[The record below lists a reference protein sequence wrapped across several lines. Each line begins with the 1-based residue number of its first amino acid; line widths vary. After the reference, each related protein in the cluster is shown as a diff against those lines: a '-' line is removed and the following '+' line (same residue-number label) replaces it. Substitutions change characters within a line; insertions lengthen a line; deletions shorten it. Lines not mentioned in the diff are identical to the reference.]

1 MSLEY
6 EILVSVCVVTYNQE
20 NYISKCLESLVEQ
33 KTNFKFEIIVGE
45 DCSTDNTRNIVR
57 QFEMKYPD
65 LFVVI
70 YYATNVGPF
79 DNVREVYKR
88 AKGKYIAHM
97 DGDDFALAGK
107 LQKQFDIL
115 ERNEDCI
122 ICAHN
127 MSLVDADGADRGIDH
142 IKFETGKYS
151 KFDLYKIHSL
161 FRHSSKMFVNELD
174 FLEKLSDKFLD
185 IEIHTLQTDKGDI
198 YLIDEILGGYR
209 ENVGITFENKFIS
222 KFIRDIVE
230 NLYRD
235 EQLTEFTDE
244 QKIIIKNR
252 YALILQDYAL
262 NCASSIKDPQTF
274 KYYVNESLKYGFVSW
289 KQIILKIFTIYPSL
303 FFRLLHIRNS
313 QKFKN

>member
-1 MSLEY
+1 MTMEN
-6 EILVSVCVVTYNQE
+6 EVKVSVCVVTYNQE
-20 NYISKCLESLVEQ
+20 KYIFQCLDSLVKQ
-33 KTNFKFEIIVGE
+33 VTNFKFEIIVGE
-45 DCSTDNTRNIVR
+45 DCSLDSTKEIVR
-57 QFEMKYPD
+57 QFEEKYPE
-65 LFVVI
+65 LFVCV
-70 YYATNVGPF
+70 YHDSNVGPF
-79 DNVREVYKR
+79 ENIRDVYKR

-127 MSLVDADGADRGIDH
+127 MSLVDADGTDRGIDH

-174 FLEKLSDKFLD
+174 FLEKLSDRFLD

-235 EQLTEFTDE
+235 ERLTEFTDE

-289 KQIILKIFTIYPSL
+289 KQIILKIFTIYPTL